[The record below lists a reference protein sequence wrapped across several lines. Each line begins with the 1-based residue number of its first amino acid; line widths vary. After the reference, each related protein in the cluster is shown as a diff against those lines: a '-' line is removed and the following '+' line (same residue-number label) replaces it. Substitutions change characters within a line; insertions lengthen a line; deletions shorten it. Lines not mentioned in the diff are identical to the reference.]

1 MIRFLVCTVILACCT
16 SNLSFASLEKISLFI
31 WCELE
36 PLTTES
42 IDGTYI
48 PYKEAARRILEET
61 RVLVSAMIYGYEF
74 RYVPSDAKRAVAEEF
89 ELVPIKEIPWGDD
102 RLVIVQS
109 EVKGNLLYATVSYTL
124 DDFQAARVEAWKS
137 AAIPADAGMGEASV
151 FKGYTERLVS
161 FKNSIREA
169 VRNYMRARL
178 FNKPREITGEVLLV
192 KSPSVMIKSGNYVYT
207 SSVRINIRKVLPYI
221 LF

>member
-1 MIRFLVCTVILACCT
+1 MIRPLGVIVTFAFCIAT
-16 SNLSFASLEKISLFI
+16 TAFASLEKITLFV

-42 IDGTYI
+42 LDGTFI
-48 PYKEAARRILEET
+48 PRTEAAKRILEET
-61 RVLVSAMIYGYEF
+61 RLLVSAMIYGFEF
-74 RYVPSDAKRAVAEEF
+74 TYVPSDAKRSVTEEF
-89 ELVPIKEIPWGDD
+89 ELVPIKEIPWGDN

-109 EVKGNLLYATVSYTL
+109 DVKGNLLYATVSYTL
-124 DDFQAARVEAWKS
+124 DDFQAARVAAWKS
-137 AAIPADAGMGEASV
+137 AAIPTDAGMGEASV

-169 VRNYMRARL
+169 VRNYMRERL
-178 FNKPREITGEVLLV
+178 FNKPREITGEVLLS

-207 SSVRINIRKVLPYI
+207 SNVKIKIKKIHPYVV
-221 LF
+221 F